1 MYGRVVVEQQHD
13 SRGRSDHN
21 KTLKIKSSTP
31 EKTKQTLHKSQTM
44 MILFTARKKTMLWQ
58 QIYNLENGT
67 NIEGVTMSTSKEIN
81 GEWSHYIFKPT
92 WQRSNGKR
100 KSITARLVLYMSII
114 SKKPSKVN
122 YWSWKSFAWIDYSQQ
137 PLWFSTFLPRYKLH
151 NKRNVAVST
160 RTCRN
165 LRGLVYIGLMFWK
178 WQKSRTLPRGAISSI
193 NYRLLSIQVKII
205 QITRF
210 VRDLCVFMSVVY
222 RFECLLL
229 PTFCKH
235 EMTRPPLFIL
245 VAVVTSHFPRLS
257 AALGFPKC
265 NSNHLRLNQV
275 SLPPA
280 ACP

>member
-1 MYGRVVVEQQHD
+1 MYDRVVVEQQHD

-92 WQRSNGKR
+92 WQRSNGRR

-137 PLWFSTFLPRYKLH
+137 PLWFSTRHLQLFTPL
-151 NKRNVAVST
+151 
-160 RTCRN
+160 
-165 LRGLVYIGLMFWK
+165 
-178 WQKSRTLPRGAISSI
+178 
-193 NYRLLSIQVKII
+193 
-205 QITRF
+205 QI
-210 VRDLCVFMSVVY
+210 
-222 RFECLLL
+222 
-229 PTFCKH
+229 
-235 EMTRPPLFIL
+235 
-245 VAVVTSHFPRLS
+245 A
-257 AALGFPKC
+257 
-265 NSNHLRLNQV
+265 
-275 SLPPA
+275 
-280 ACP
+280 